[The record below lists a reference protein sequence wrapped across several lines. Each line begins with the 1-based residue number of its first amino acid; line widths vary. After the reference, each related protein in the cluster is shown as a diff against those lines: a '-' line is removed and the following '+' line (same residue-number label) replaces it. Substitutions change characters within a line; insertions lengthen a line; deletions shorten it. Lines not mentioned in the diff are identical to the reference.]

1 MPLVEGD
8 SLMRASRPGG
18 RLRAGGPT
26 VHSEREE
33 LLELLLE
40 RGILRRTEAQPVMSR
55 DGTSARWMLDSLA
68 VTLTPRGAELAGGLI
83 LERLRRFDGRQ
94 VATYGLTAVPILQ
107 SAVMQSGGRYR
118 GLLVRKER
126 KPHGSQK
133 LIEGIVDPDEPTILI
148 DDSIASG
155 MSISE
160 GIATLEAA
168 GLRVEGCVALVRFGW
183 EGGCST
189 LRERGYHVETMYDIF
204 EDLMARMDGEE

>member
-1 MPLVEGD
+1 MALAGGISGVRSTGE
-8 SLMRASRPGG
+8 ASRPGG
-18 RLRAGGPT
+18 RLRAGGPAPQ
-26 VHSEREE
+26 VSEREE

-40 RGILRRTEAQPVMSR
+40 RGILRRTEAQPVLSR

-133 LIEGIVDPDEPTILI
+133 LIEGAIDPDEPTILI

-155 MSISE
+155 MSCTMAPWSPRISSRY
-160 GIATLEAA
+160 ARTSR
-168 GLRVEGCVALVRFGW
+168 LRASSRTRSKLSVARS
-183 EGGCST
+183 ST
-189 LRERGYHVETMYDIF
+189 RRSSPS
-204 EDLMARMDGEE
+204 A